1 MSEYTDKKSK
11 LARKVFS
18 ESVKNLIDITED
30 SNYEHMKSM
39 TSLEYILQH
48 RTLYIQAPR
57 QIGKT
62 SLIKELCGEER
73 LRTILVVP
81 NESYIGSV
89 FEKRPK
95 NVDIFTSRWVNG
107 YDFCLTKSA
116 HYDRI
121 IFDECYSRESLERI
135 VSRLNPSS
143 SRCTCVIALGTMSG
157 V

>member
-39 TSLEYILQH
+39 ASLEYILQY
-48 RTLYIQAPR
+48 RTLNIQAPR

-62 SLIKELCGEER
+62 SLIKELCGEEG
-73 LRTILVVP
+73 LRTLLVVP
-81 NESYIGSV
+81 NDVYINSV

-95 NVDIFTSRWVNG
+95 NVDILTSRWVLG
-107 YDFCLTKSA
+107 YDFCLIKSA

-121 IFDECYSRESLERI
+121 IFDECYSREALERI

-143 SRCTCVIALGTMSG
+143 SRCTCVIALGNMSG